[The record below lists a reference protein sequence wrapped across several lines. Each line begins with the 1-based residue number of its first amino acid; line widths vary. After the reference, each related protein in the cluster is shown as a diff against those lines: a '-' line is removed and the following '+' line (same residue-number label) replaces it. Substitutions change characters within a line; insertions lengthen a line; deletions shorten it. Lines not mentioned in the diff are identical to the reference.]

1 MTTENSEKKTSRRRT
16 AEVATTAAADPAPA
30 ATSTAVT
37 APAQKKSISRWLT
50 PVLGGIALLVIGLF
64 GGILIGQNMAGNR
77 GGFPAGANG
86 QNFRFGQ
93 GNGGQGQLGQGQL
106 RQGQP
111 GQGETGFRGGFTS
124 GTIDSIDNGNLVI
137 KLSDGTT
144 MTVKTNSD
152 TNVTTTEKI
161 EVSDLKVGD
170 KVTVTGQKDGDSIT
184 ANSIIEG
191 QLLGIR

>member
-1 MTTENSEKKTSRRRT
+1 MTTENTEKKTSRRKT
-16 AEVATTAAADPAPA
+16 AEVATTAAAESSP
-30 ATSTAVT
+30 TETTTAVP

-64 GGILIGQNMAGNR
+64 GGILIGQHMTGNR
-77 GGFPAGANG
+77 GGFPVAANG

-93 GNGGQGQLGQGQL
+93 GNGGPGSQGQFG
-106 RQGQP
+106 QGQP
-111 GQGETGFRGGFTS
+111 GQGGAGIRGGLTS
-124 GTIDSIDNGNLVI
+124 GTIDSIDGGSLVI

-144 MTVKTNSD
+144 MTVKTDSD
-152 TNVTTTEKI
+152 TNVITTKKI